1 MPIRLMPRSASTE
14 HAPSLAA
21 PLGLAIALA
30 LAAFAPAAAAHDFA
44 CDSTDMLMQ
53 SADAMRLAL
62 PRCQKNATYLA
73 RMGHLYLQEQRYAEA
88 ADHLERALLFQ
99 PEDTAA
105 QLDYALALA
114 GSGDLTSALNLMLAL
129 QQRPDLPEPLRRSL
143 RLATRE
149 WTGANGEAA
158 QPMQATRIGAGLR
171 LGYDSNLLGA
181 PQLRSITLTLPGE
194 SITLPIDGS
203 SQPRPGGYA
212 RADMRLDHTRLL
224 EGRRR
229 WDLQAAILQR
239 SSPRV
244 NDANSTQAELQLE
257 HARSPASPGHIGYY
271 ASGALAVLRT
281 HAGTRYASQGV
292 ATGLQWAVA
301 HAGGERADSGARFSC
316 TGRLGLE
323 WQNRALHSNPVLS
336 GRYSGVSAHW
346 GCSVPAGLQWQLAL
360 RGGRD
365 QPRQASR
372 PGGAQDQFSLRAYAR
387 GAVGGSGAWVL
398 DTEASHSQDASG
410 YSPLLDNGRRRR
422 ISRLSLR
429 AEYQQQLAP
438 GLVGLVGIESVSQHA
453 SLPLFSLRSQGAY
466 LGLRAAW

>member
-1 MPIRLMPRSASTE
+1 MPIRLMPRFASTE
-14 HAPSLAA
+14 NAPPLAA
-21 PLGLAIALA
+21 PLGAAIALA
-30 LAAFAPAAAAHDFA
+30 LAAFAPTAAAQDLA

-73 RMGHLYLQEQRYAEA
+73 RMGHLYLVEERYAEA

-99 PEDTAA
+99 PENAAA

-114 GSGDLTSALNLMLAL
+114 GSGDLASALNLMLAL

-149 WTGANGEAA
+149 WASSSGAAA
-158 QPMQATRIGAGLR
+158 QTAQATRIGAGLR
-171 LGYDSNLLGA
+171 MGYDSNLLGA
-181 PQLRSITLTLPGE
+181 PQLRNITLTLPGE
-194 SITLPIDGS
+194 SITLPVDGS
-203 SQPRPGGYA
+203 SQPHPGGYA
-212 RADMRLDHTRLL
+212 RADMRLEHTRLL
-224 EGRRR
+224 EGNRR

-257 HARSPASPGHIGYY
+257 HARSPTSPGALGYY

-281 HAGTRYASQGV
+281 HAGTRYASQGL
-292 ATGLQWAVA
+292 AAGLQWAA
-301 HAGGERADSGARFSC
+301 AGSGGEPAGSAIPSTC
-316 TGRLGLE
+316 AGRLGME
-323 WQNRALHSNPVLS
+323 WQNRALQSNQVLS
-336 GRYSGVSAHW
+336 GRYSGISAHW
-346 GCSVPAGLQWQLAL
+346 GCSVPAGFQWQLAA
-360 RGGRD
+360 RAGRD

-387 GAVGGSGAWVL
+387 GAVGGSGAWVV
-398 DTEASHSQDASG
+398 DTEASHSEDASG

-429 AEYQQQLAP
+429 SEYQQQLAP
-438 GLVGLVGIESVSQHA
+438 GLVGLVGIESVAQRA
-453 SLPLFSLRSQGAY
+453 SLSLFSLRSQGVY